1 MRCTTIASLRSK
13 FLACGSAHLIAV
25 AAIATAFPAHAAN
38 VYWSGNASTQGG
50 SGTWDTTN
58 AHFGTAGAGPYT
70 ITWNNTTNASDV
82 VIFGGGAGTVTLG
95 ANITI
100 KQLTFNTNYQTVAGG
115 SGPYTLNISGTNLSV
130 GCGGAARGSN
140 PGGIISAAI
149 AGTGALTSYGVNG
162 PLVLTGSNTYTGQTI
177 VSNLGDTQSGVR
189 MNLGNGGT
197 AGSIG
202 SSSGISVQNTS
213 IFCTNRS
220 DTITQGTHFPAIS
233 GLGSFI
239 KAGSGTTILT
249 AANTYSG
256 TTAVTNGTLLVNGTI
271 GPGAV
276 TVSAG
281 TLGGSG
287 KVSGTATIGGTLSP
301 GATTGVFTLGSLV
314 LSSTSTSLIELPTA
328 GTRGTDYDGISVLN
342 ASGLTYGGTMSMIF
356 GSSLLPE
363 NTSFSIFSFTGS
375 PAGSFA
381 AVASTGYYAGTWT
394 NNSDGTYSLAQ
405 DGQTLT
411 FTQGTGILSVI
422 GVPEPASLAITGL
435 GIAFAATVAARRR
448 AVRG

>member
-1 MRCTTIASLRSK
+1 
-13 FLACGSAHLIAV
+13 
-25 AAIATAFPAHAAN
+25 
-38 VYWSGNASTQGG
+38 
-50 SGTWDTTN
+50 
-58 AHFGTAGAGPYT
+58 
-70 ITWNNTTNASDV
+70 
-82 VIFGGGAGTVTLG
+82 
-95 ANITI
+95 
-100 KQLTFNTNYQTVAGG
+100 
-115 SGPYTLNISGTNLSV
+115 
-130 GCGGAARGSN
+130 
-140 PGGIISAAI
+140 
-149 AGTGALTSYGVNG
+149 
-162 PLVLTGSNTYTGQTI
+162 
-177 VSNLGDTQSGVR
+177 

-328 GTRGTDYDGISVLN
+328 GTRGTDYDGVTLLN
-342 ASGLTYGGTMSMIF
+342 ASGLTYGGTMSMAF

-381 AVASTGYYAGTWT
+381 TVASTGYYAGTWT

-411 FTQGTGILSVI
+411 FTHGTGILNVI
-422 GVPEPASLAITGL
+422 GVPEPASLALAGL
-435 GIAFAATVAARRR
+435 GVAFAATVAARRR